1 MNRRTKCSLC
11 LVASGLLIFSLSSR
25 VLACGGEEPYL
36 GSVCFSVT
44 NYCPE
49 GYLEAN
55 GQQLAINDYQALYT
69 LLGTT
74 YGGTTTAFNLPD
86 LRGRVPVGQGIG
98 PGLTPA
104 VQGKSSGAE
113 SAKLVESNLP
123 PHNHAATFTAGSSST
138 LSLNAT
144 TTTATSAIPTSTANQ
159 LGSSTGP
166 SVKIYAPG
174 GGTQVPLAGIGG
186 AVVTVQPAGAGSTA
200 AVPVITP
207 QSVLRACIVVRG
219 IYPPQP

>member
-1 MNRRTKCSLC
+1 
-11 LVASGLLIFSLSSR
+11 

-74 YGGTTTAFNLPD
+74 YGGTTTTFNLPD
-86 LRGRVPVGQGIG
+86 LRGRVPVGQGTG
-98 PGLTPA
+98 PGLMPV
-104 VQGKSSGAE
+104 VQGQKRGVE
-113 SAKLVESNLP
+113 SVMLSESNLP
-123 PHNHAATFTAGSSST
+123 PHSHTPTFTPGSSSA

-144 TTTATSAIPTSTANQ
+144 TTTATSATPTTTANQ

-174 GGTQVPLAGIGG
+174 GGTQVPLAGVGG
-186 AVVTVQPAGAGSTA
+186 AVVTVQPAGSGSA
-200 AVPVITP
+200 AVPVMTP
-207 QSVLRACIVVRG
+207 QSVLRACVVVRG

>member
-1 MNRRTKCSLC
+1 MNRRIKCSLC
-11 LVASGLLIFSLSSR
+11 LVASGLLMFSLSSR
-25 VLACGGEEPYL
+25 VLACGGDESYI

-74 YGGTTTAFNLPD
+74 YGGTTTTFNLPD
-86 LRGRVPVGQGIG
+86 LRGRVPVGQGTG
-98 PGLTPA
+98 PGLMPL
-104 VQGKSSGAE
+104 VQGQKRGVE
-113 SAKLVESNLP
+113 SVMLSVSNLP
-123 PHNHAATFTAGSSST
+123 PHSHTPTFNPGSSSA

-144 TTTATSAIPTSTANQ
+144 TTTATSATPTTTANQ
-159 LGSSTGP
+159 LASSTGP

-174 GGTQVPLAGIGG
+174 GGTQVPLAGVGG
-186 AVVTVQPAGAGSTA
+186 AVVTVQPAGTGSA
-200 AVPVITP
+200 AVPVMTP
-207 QSVLRACIVVRG
+207 QSVLRACVVVRG
-219 IYPPQP
+219 VYPPQP

>member
-11 LVASGLLIFSLSSR
+11 LVASGLLMFSLSSR
-25 VLACGGEEPYL
+25 VLACGGDEPYL

-74 YGGTTTAFNLPD
+74 YGGTTTTFNLPD
-86 LRGRVPVGQGIG
+86 LRGRVPVGQGTG
-98 PGLTPA
+98 SGLMPL
-104 VQGKSSGAE
+104 VQGQKRGVE
-113 SAKLVESNLP
+113 SVMLSESNLP
-123 PHNHAATFTAGSSST
+123 PHSHTPTFTPGSSSA

-144 TTTATSAIPTSTANQ
+144 TTTATSATPTTTANQ

-174 GGTQVPLAGIGG
+174 GGTQVPLAGVGG
-186 AVVTVQPAGAGSTA
+186 AVVTVQPAGTGSA
-200 AVPVITP
+200 AVPVMTP
-207 QSVLRACIVVRG
+207 QSVLRACVVVRG
-219 IYPPQP
+219 VYPPQP

>member
-11 LVASGLLIFSLSSR
+11 LVASGLLMFSLSSR
-25 VLACGGEEPYL
+25 VLACGGDEPYL

-74 YGGTTTAFNLPD
+74 YGGTTTTFNLPD
-86 LRGRVPVGQGIG
+86 LRGRVPVGQGTG
-98 PGLTPA
+98 PGLMPV
-104 VQGKSSGAE
+104 VQGQKRGVE
-113 SAKLVESNLP
+113 SVMLSESNLP
-123 PHNHAATFTAGSSST
+123 PHSHTPTFTPGSSSA

-144 TTTATSAIPTSTANQ
+144 TTTATSATPTTTANQ

-174 GGTQVPLAGIGG
+174 GGTQAPLAGVGG
-186 AVVTVQPAGAGSTA
+186 AVVTVQPAGTGSA
-200 AVPVITP
+200 AVPVMTP
-207 QSVLRACIVVRG
+207 QSVLRACVVVRG